1 MRVWL
6 KRTGQVD
13 GTSWR
18 EQKVLCVVN
27 AGSKM
32 GVPLVYLSMW
42 GRRVTSTSSPLA
54 HRVNTTSRFSSMLGK
69 KGDKYIVSTNAQ
81 ILSISGRT
89 VFPVSPASVADV
101 LFQGIPDWRRGDRG
115 CSSLSLRMCKWPIKP
130 SSSRASLLVG
140 PASFV
145 QHLPSSWHRHSL
157 EHRHRSSAHGS
168 RVSCTWAFRIRRVSW
183 QSWFSRANHRE
194 LWLSPRGAEVPSV
207 EVLGPELRI
216 ISPSSWVSQWWSRS
230 PARRSGGLSL

>member
-145 QHLPSSWHRHSL
+145 HSKMSFLHARVEVARSASSRSASS
-157 EHRHRSSAHGS
+157 RSARSSSSSSTANG
-168 RVSCTWAFRIRRVSW
+168 RKIVSASGRKIVSATAAAA
-183 QSWFSRANHRE
+183 QAAAAQAAAA
-194 LWLSPRGAEVPSV
+194 LAEDVVYPSKKF
-207 EVLGPELRI
+207 
-216 ISPSSWVSQWWSRS
+216 
-230 PARRSGGLSL
+230 